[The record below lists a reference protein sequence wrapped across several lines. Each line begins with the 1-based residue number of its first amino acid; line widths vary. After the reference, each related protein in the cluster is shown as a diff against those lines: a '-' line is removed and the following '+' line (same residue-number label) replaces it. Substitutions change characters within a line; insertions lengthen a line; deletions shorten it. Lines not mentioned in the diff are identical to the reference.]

1 MAKNETAHSLINVAT
16 LATNILSEA
25 AEGSLID
32 YTAVLRNEP
41 IVMMEDSLVHQAVSS
56 DVLKFLTNL
65 FAGYYLQAV
74 AITNNI
80 GNVNVMQ
87 VLDRLNSKRDVL
99 SNAKAEFVSRE
110 SFAPRPQFK
119 LTPEISKES
128 AQLMYP
134 AYYRPSVESYDEV
147 SVESTILDNKDENE
161 SNTKKNNLVEIQS
174 VGKDSIKTLND
185 APNLATGKIFEVVI
199 ENEGKRATIPVS
211 VRLNPLSCSPGLVQ
225 EMLSL
230 GDIRNS
236 TIERFR
242 RWREGELEFI
252 NDLILC
258 NDLVEKHYSL
268 LKADKRGIYKDI
280 LKRRRN
286 NRLSALITQSTSLA
300 TASSMCII
308 TEDTASDLQM
318 AIGGKLADPKVRA
331 SVFARCSLM
340 FLVVIDPEL
349 QFIRIYHR
357 GIAYPMELTY
367 GEIKNQAKGN
377 GPDVME
383 LLKAF
388 SAGNRPNI

>member
-147 SVESTILDNKDENE
+147 SVESTILDNKD
-161 SNTKKNNLVEIQS
+161 NNAPDVNNA
-174 VGKDSIKTLND
+174 VGRDAVKTLND

-268 LKADKRGIYKDI
+268 LKADKHGIYKDI

-318 AIGGKLADPKVRA
+318 AIGGKLADSKVRA

>member
-25 AEGSLID
+25 AEGSLIE

-41 IVMMEDSLVHQAVSS
+41 IVMLEDSLVHQAATS

-99 SNAKAEFVSRE
+99 SNAKAEFVSKE
-110 SFAPRPQFK
+110 SFSPRPQITLK
-119 LTPEISKES
+119 PQISKES
-128 AQLMYP
+128 AALMYP
-134 AYYRPSVESYDEV
+134 AFYRKSLESYDV
-147 SVESTILDNKDENE
+147 SLESIVLDNKDGGE
-161 SNTKKNNLVEIQS
+161 SKTKKNDLVEIQS
-174 VGKDSIKTLND
+174 AGKDAAKSIME

-199 ENEGKRATIPVS
+199 ENEGKRAAIPVS
-211 VRLNPLSCSPGLVQ
+211 VRLNPLGCTPGLMQ
-225 EMLSL
+225 EILSL
-230 GDIRNS
+230 GDVRNS
-236 TIERFR
+236 TIERFY

-258 NDLVEKHYSL
+258 NDLIEKHYSL
-268 LKADKRGIYKDI
+268 LKADKHGIYKDI
-280 LKRRRN
+280 LKRRRA

-300 TASSMCII
+300 TASSMAII
-308 TEDTASDLQM
+308 TEDTATELQL
-318 AIGGKLADPKVRA
+318 AIGGKLSDPKVRS
-331 SVFARCSLM
+331 SVFSRCSLM

-357 GIAYPMELTY
+357 GIAYPMELTF

-388 SAGNRPNI
+388 SAGSRPNI

>member
-25 AEGSLID
+25 AEGSLIE

-41 IVMMEDSLVHQAVSS
+41 IVMLEDSLVHQATTS

-99 SNAKAEFVSRE
+99 ANAKAEFVSKE
-110 SFAPRPQFK
+110 SFTPRPQ
-119 LTPEISKES
+119 LTLKPQISKES
-128 AQLMYP
+128 AALMYP
-134 AYYRPSVESYDEV
+134 AFYRKSLESYDV
-147 SVESTILDNKDENE
+147 GLESTVLDNKDGSA
-161 SNTKKNNLVEIQS
+161 SNTKKNDLVDIQS
-174 VGKDSIKTLND
+174 SGKDAVKSMAE
-185 APNLATGKIFEVVI
+185 APNLATGKVFEVVI
-199 ENEGKRATIPVS
+199 ENEGKRAAIPVS
-211 VRLNPLSCSPGLVQ
+211 VRLNPLGCTPALIQ
-225 EMLSL
+225 EILSL
-230 GDIRNS
+230 GDVRNS
-236 TIERFR
+236 TIERFW

-258 NDLVEKHYSL
+258 NDLIEKHYAL
-268 LKADKRGIYKDI
+268 LKADKHGIYKDI
-280 LKRRRN
+280 LKRRRA

-300 TASSMCII
+300 TASSMAII
-308 TEDTASDLQM
+308 TEDTATEIQL
-318 AIGGKLADPKVRA
+318 AIGGKLSDPKVRS
-331 SVFARCSLM
+331 SVFSRCSLM
-340 FLVVIDPEL
+340 FLVVIDPEM
-349 QFIRIYHR
+349 QFLRIYHR
-357 GIAYPMELTY
+357 GIAYPMEMTF
-367 GEIKNQAKGN
+367 GEVKNQAKGN

-388 SAGNRPNI
+388 SAGQRPNI

>member
-25 AEGSLID
+25 AEGSLIE

-41 IVMMEDSLVHQAVSS
+41 IVMLEDSLVHQAATS

-99 SNAKAEFVSRE
+99 ANAKAEFVSKE
-110 SFAPRPQFK
+110 SFTPRPQFTLK
-119 LTPEISKES
+119 PQISKES
-128 AQLMYP
+128 AALMYP
-134 AYYRPSVESYDEV
+134 AFYRKSLESYDV
-147 SVESTILDNKDENE
+147 GLESTLLNNKDGDA
-161 SNTKKNNLVEIQS
+161 SNTKKNDLVDIQS
-174 VGKDSIKTLND
+174 SGKDAVKSMAE
-185 APNLATGKIFEVVI
+185 APNLATGKVFEVVI
-199 ENEGKRATIPVS
+199 ENEGKRAAIPVS
-211 VRLNPLSCSPGLVQ
+211 VRLNPLGCTPALIQ
-225 EMLSL
+225 EILSL
-230 GDIRNS
+230 GDVRNS
-236 TIERFR
+236 TIERFW

-258 NDLVEKHYSL
+258 NDLIEKHYAL
-268 LKADKRGIYKDI
+268 LKADKHGIYKDI
-280 LKRRRN
+280 LKRRRA

-300 TASSMCII
+300 TASSMAII
-308 TEDTASDLQM
+308 TEDTASEIQL
-318 AIGGKLADPKVRA
+318 AIGGKLSDPKVR
-331 SVFARCSLM
+331 SLVFSRCSLM
-340 FLVVIDPEL
+340 FLVVIDLEM
-349 QFIRIYHR
+349 QFLRIYHR
-357 GIAYPMELTY
+357 GIAYPMEMTF
-367 GEIKNQAKGN
+367 GEVKNQAKGN

-388 SAGNRPNI
+388 SAGQRPNI

>member
-147 SVESTILDNKDENE
+147 SVESTILDNKD
-161 SNTKKNNLVEIQS
+161 NNAPDVNNA
-174 VGKDSIKTLND
+174 VGRDAVKTLND

-268 LKADKRGIYKDI
+268 LKADKHGIYKDI

>member
-25 AEGSLID
+25 AEGSLIE

-41 IVMMEDSLVHQAVSS
+41 IVMLEDSLVHQAATS

-99 SNAKAEFVSRE
+99 ANAKAEFVSKE
-110 SFAPRPQFK
+110 SFTPRPQFTLK
-119 LTPEISKES
+119 PQISKES
-128 AQLMYP
+128 AALMYP
-134 AYYRPSVESYDEV
+134 AFYRKSLESYDV
-147 SVESTILDNKDENE
+147 GLESTVLDNKDGNA
-161 SNTKKNNLVEIQS
+161 SNTKKNDLVDIQS
-174 VGKDSIKTLND
+174 SGKDAVKSMAE
-185 APNLATGKIFEVVI
+185 APNLATGKVFEVVI
-199 ENEGKRATIPVS
+199 ENEGKRAAIPVS
-211 VRLNPLSCSPGLVQ
+211 VRLNPLGCTPALIQ
-225 EMLSL
+225 EILSL
-230 GDIRNS
+230 GDVRNS
-236 TIERFR
+236 TIERFW

-258 NDLVEKHYSL
+258 NDLIEKHYAL
-268 LKADKRGIYKDI
+268 LKADKHGIYKDI
-280 LKRRRN
+280 LKRRRA

-300 TASSMCII
+300 TASSMAII
-308 TEDTASDLQM
+308 TENTASEIQL
-318 AIGGKLADPKVRA
+318 AIGGKLSDPKVRS
-331 SVFARCSLM
+331 SVFSRCSLM
-340 FLVVIDPEL
+340 FLVVIDPEM
-349 QFIRIYHR
+349 QFLRIYHR
-357 GIAYPMELTY
+357 GIAYPMEMTF
-367 GEIKNQAKGN
+367 GEVKNQAKGN

-388 SAGNRPNI
+388 SAGQRPNI

>member
-25 AEGSLID
+25 AEGSLIE

-41 IVMMEDSLVHQAVSS
+41 IVMLEDSLVHQAATS

-99 SNAKAEFVSRE
+99 ANAKAEFVSKE
-110 SFAPRPQFK
+110 SFTPRPQFTLK
-119 LTPEISKES
+119 PQISKES
-128 AQLMYP
+128 AALMYP
-134 AYYRPSVESYDEV
+134 AFYRKSLESYDV
-147 SVESTILDNKDENE
+147 GLESTVLNNKDGDA
-161 SNTKKNNLVEIQS
+161 SNTKKNDIVDIQS
-174 VGKDSIKTLND
+174 SGKDAVKSMAE
-185 APNLATGKIFEVVI
+185 APNLATGKVFEVVI
-199 ENEGKRATIPVS
+199 ENEGKRAAIPVS
-211 VRLNPLSCSPGLVQ
+211 VRLNPLGCTPALIQ
-225 EMLSL
+225 EILSL
-230 GDIRNS
+230 GDVRNS
-236 TIERFR
+236 TIERFW

-258 NDLVEKHYSL
+258 NDLIEKHYAL
-268 LKADKRGIYKDI
+268 LKADKHGIYKDI
-280 LKRRRN
+280 LKRRRA

-300 TASSMCII
+300 TASSMAII
-308 TEDTASDLQM
+308 TEDTASEIQL
-318 AIGGKLADPKVRA
+318 AIGGKLSDPKVRS
-331 SVFARCSLM
+331 SVFSRCSLM
-340 FLVVIDPEL
+340 FLVVIDPEM
-349 QFIRIYHR
+349 QFLRIYHR
-357 GIAYPMELTY
+357 GIAYPMEMTF
-367 GEIKNQAKGN
+367 GEVKNQAKGN

-388 SAGNRPNI
+388 SAGQRPNI

>member
-25 AEGSLID
+25 AEGSLIE

-41 IVMMEDSLVHQAVSS
+41 IVMLEDSLVHQAATS

-99 SNAKAEFVSRE
+99 SNAKAEFVSKE
-110 SFAPRPQFK
+110 SFSPRPQITLK
-119 LTPEISKES
+119 PQISKES
-128 AQLMYP
+128 AALMYP
-134 AYYRPSVESYDEV
+134 AFYRKSLESYDV
-147 SVESTILDNKDENE
+147 SLESIVLDNKDGND
-161 SNTKKNNLVEIQS
+161 SKTKKNDLVEIQS
-174 VGKDSIKTLND
+174 AGKDAAKSIME

-199 ENEGKRATIPVS
+199 ENEGKRAAIPVS
-211 VRLNPLSCSPGLVQ
+211 VRLNPLGCTPGLMQ
-225 EMLSL
+225 EILSL
-230 GDIRNS
+230 GDVRNS
-236 TIERFR
+236 TIERFY
-242 RWREGELEFI
+242 RWREGELDFI

-258 NDLVEKHYSL
+258 NDLIEKHYSL
-268 LKADKRGIYKDI
+268 LKADKHGIYKDI
-280 LKRRRN
+280 LKRRRA

-300 TASSMCII
+300 TASSMAII
-308 TEDTASDLQM
+308 TEDTATELQL
-318 AIGGKLADPKVRA
+318 AIGGKLSDPKVRS
-331 SVFARCSLM
+331 SVFSRCSLM

-357 GIAYPMELTY
+357 GIAYPMELTF

-388 SAGNRPNI
+388 SAGSRPNI

>member
-25 AEGSLID
+25 AEGSLIE

-41 IVMMEDSLVHQAVSS
+41 IVMLEDSLVHQAVSS

-99 SNAKAEFVSRE
+99 SNAKAEFVSKE
-110 SFAPRPQFK
+110 SFTPRPQI
-119 LTPEISKES
+119 TINPQISKES
-128 AQLMYP
+128 ATLMYP
-134 AYYRPSVESYDEV
+134 AFFRKSLESYDV
-147 SVESTILDNKDENE
+147 GLESTILNNKDNNE
-161 SNTKKNNLVEIQS
+161 GSGAPVGGKNTI
-174 VGKDSIKTLND
+174 TTMTD

-211 VRLNPLSCSPGLVQ
+211 VRLNPLSCSPTLMQ
-225 EMLSL
+225 EILSL
-230 GDIRNS
+230 GDVRNS
-236 TIERFR
+236 TIERFH

-258 NDLVEKHYSL
+258 NDLIEKHYAL
-268 LKADKRGIYKDI
+268 LKADKHGIYKDI
-280 LKRRRN
+280 LKRRRG

-300 TASSMCII
+300 TASSMAII
-308 TEDTASDLQM
+308 SEDTATELQL
-318 AIGGKLADPKVRA
+318 AIGGKLSDPKVR
-331 SVFARCSLM
+331 SRVFSRCSLM
-340 FLVVIDPEL
+340 FLVTVDPEL

-357 GIAYPMELTY
+357 GIAYPMEMTF

-388 SAGNRPNI
+388 SAGQRPNI

>member
-147 SVESTILDNKDENE
+147 SVESTILDNKD
-161 SNTKKNNLVEIQS
+161 NNAPDVNNAAGRD
-174 VGKDSIKTLND
+174 VVKTLND

-268 LKADKRGIYKDI
+268 LKADKHGIYKDI

>member
-147 SVESTILDNKDENE
+147 SVESTILDNKDNNAPVVNE
-161 SNTKKNNLVEIQS
+161 AAGRDAV
-174 VGKDSIKTLND
+174 KTLND

-268 LKADKRGIYKDI
+268 LKADKHGIYKDI

>member
-147 SVESTILDNKDENE
+147 SVESTILDNKD
-161 SNTKKNNLVEIQS
+161 NNAPDVNNAAGRDA
-174 VGKDSIKTLND
+174 VKTLND

-258 NDLVEKHYSL
+258 NDLVEKHYAL
-268 LKADKRGIYKDI
+268 LKADKHGIYKDI

>member
-147 SVESTILDNKDENE
+147 SVESTILDNKD
-161 SNTKKNNLVEIQS
+161 NN
-174 VGKDSIKTLND
+174 
-185 APNLATGKIFEVVI
+185 A
-199 ENEGKRATIPVS
+199 
-211 VRLNPLSCSPGLVQ
+211 
-225 EMLSL
+225 
-230 GDIRNS
+230 
-236 TIERFR
+236 
-242 RWREGELEFI
+242 
-252 NDLILC
+252 
-258 NDLVEKHYSL
+258 
-268 LKADKRGIYKDI
+268 
-280 LKRRRN
+280 
-286 NRLSALITQSTSLA
+286 
-300 TASSMCII
+300 
-308 TEDTASDLQM
+308 
-318 AIGGKLADPKVRA
+318 
-331 SVFARCSLM
+331 
-340 FLVVIDPEL
+340 
-349 QFIRIYHR
+349 
-357 GIAYPMELTY
+357 
-367 GEIKNQAKGN
+367 
-377 GPDVME
+377 PDVNG
-383 LLKAF
+383 A
-388 SAGNRPNI
+388 AGRDAVKRCTESCNR

>member
-147 SVESTILDNKDENE
+147 SVESTILDNKD
-161 SNTKKNNLVEIQS
+161 NNAPDVNNAAGRDA
-174 VGKDSIKTLND
+174 VKTLND

-268 LKADKRGIYKDI
+268 LKADKHGIYKDI

>member
-25 AEGSLID
+25 AEGSLIE

-41 IVMMEDSLVHQAVSS
+41 IVMLEDSLVHQAATS

-99 SNAKAEFVSRE
+99 ANAKAEFVSKE
-110 SFAPRPQFK
+110 SFTPRPQ
-119 LTPEISKES
+119 LTLKPQISKES
-128 AQLMYP
+128 AALMYP
-134 AYYRPSVESYDEV
+134 AFYRKSLESYDV
-147 SVESTILDNKDENE
+147 GLESTVLDNKDGNA
-161 SNTKKNNLVEIQS
+161 SNTKKNDLVDIQS
-174 VGKDSIKTLND
+174 SGKDAVKSMAE
-185 APNLATGKIFEVVI
+185 APNLATGKVFEVVI
-199 ENEGKRATIPVS
+199 ENEGKRAAIPVS
-211 VRLNPLSCSPGLVQ
+211 VRLNPLGCTPALIQ
-225 EMLSL
+225 EILSL
-230 GDIRNS
+230 GDVRNS
-236 TIERFR
+236 TIERFY

-258 NDLVEKHYSL
+258 NDLIEKHYAL
-268 LKADKRGIYKDI
+268 LKADKHGIYKDI
-280 LKRRRN
+280 LKRRRA

-300 TASSMCII
+300 TASSMAII
-308 TEDTASDLQM
+308 TEDTASEIQL
-318 AIGGKLADPKVRA
+318 AIGGKLSDPKVRS
-331 SVFARCSLM
+331 SVFSRCSLM
-340 FLVVIDPEL
+340 FLVVIDPEM
-349 QFIRIYHR
+349 QFLRIYHR
-357 GIAYPMELTY
+357 GIAYPMEMTF
-367 GEIKNQAKGN
+367 GEVKNQAKGN

-388 SAGNRPNI
+388 SAGQRPNI

>member
-25 AEGSLID
+25 AEGSLIE

-41 IVMMEDSLVHQAVSS
+41 IVMLEDSLVHQAATS

-99 SNAKAEFVSRE
+99 SNAKAEFVSKE
-110 SFAPRPQFK
+110 SFSPRPQIILK
-119 LTPEISKES
+119 PQISKES
-128 AQLMYP
+128 AALMYP
-134 AYYRPSVESYDEV
+134 AFYRKSLESYDV
-147 SVESTILDNKDENE
+147 SLESTIFDNKDGSE
-161 SNTKKNNLVEIQS
+161 SKTKKNDLVEIQS
-174 VGKDSIKTLND
+174 AGKDAAKSITE

-199 ENEGKRATIPVS
+199 ENEGKRAAIPVS
-211 VRLNPLSCSPGLVQ
+211 VRLNPLGCTPGLMQ
-225 EMLSL
+225 EILSL
-230 GDIRNS
+230 GDVRNS
-236 TIERFR
+236 TIERFY

-258 NDLVEKHYSL
+258 NDLIEKHYSL
-268 LKADKRGIYKDI
+268 LKADKHGIYKDI
-280 LKRRRN
+280 LKRRRA

-300 TASSMCII
+300 TASSMAII
-308 TEDTASDLQM
+308 TEDTATELQL
-318 AIGGKLADPKVRA
+318 AIGGKLSDPKVRS
-331 SVFARCSLM
+331 SVFSRCSLM
-340 FLVVIDPEL
+340 FLVVVDPEL

-357 GIAYPMELTY
+357 GIAYPMELTF

-388 SAGNRPNI
+388 SAGSRPNI

>member
-25 AEGSLID
+25 NEGSLIE

-41 IVMMEDSLVHQAVSS
+41 IVMIEDSLVHQAVSS

-110 SFAPRPQFK
+110 SFSPRSQYNIVPQ
-119 LTPEISKES
+119 ISKES
-128 AQLMYP
+128 AKLMYP

-147 SVESTILDNKDENE
+147 STESTILDNKTGNAPDV
-161 SNTKKNNLVEIQS
+161 NNAA
-174 VGKDSIKTLND
+174 GRDSIKTMSD

-199 ENEGKRATIPVS
+199 ENEGKRAAIPVS
-211 VRLNPLSCSPGLVQ
+211 VRLNPLSCSPGLTQ
-225 EMLSL
+225 EILSL
-230 GDIRNS
+230 GDVRNS

-268 LKADKRGIYKDI
+268 LKADKHGIYADI
-280 LKRRRN
+280 LKRRRS

-308 TEDTASDLQM
+308 TEDTATEIQM
-318 AIGGKLADPKVRA
+318 AIGGKLSDPKVRS

-349 QFIRIYHR
+349 QFIRVYHR

-388 SAGNRPNI
+388 SSGNRPNI

>member
-161 SNTKKNNLVEIQS
+161 SNTKKNNLVE
-174 VGKDSIKTLND
+174 
-185 APNLATGKIFEVVI
+185 
-199 ENEGKRATIPVS
+199 
-211 VRLNPLSCSPGLVQ
+211 
-225 EMLSL
+225 M
-230 GDIRNS
+230 
-236 TIERFR
+236 
-242 RWREGELEFI
+242 
-252 NDLILC
+252 
-258 NDLVEKHYSL
+258 
-268 LKADKRGIYKDI
+268 
-280 LKRRRN
+280 
-286 NRLSALITQSTSLA
+286 
-300 TASSMCII
+300 
-308 TEDTASDLQM
+308 
-318 AIGGKLADPKVRA
+318 
-331 SVFARCSLM
+331 
-340 FLVVIDPEL
+340 
-349 QFIRIYHR
+349 
-357 GIAYPMELTY
+357 
-367 GEIKNQAKGN
+367 KGN
-377 GPDVME
+377 VQRF
-383 LLKAF
+383 LFLFA
-388 SAGNRPNI
+388 

>member
-25 AEGSLID
+25 AEGSLIE

-41 IVMMEDSLVHQAVSS
+41 IVMLEDSLVHQAATS

-99 SNAKAEFVSRE
+99 SNAKAEFVSKE
-110 SFAPRPQFK
+110 SFSPRPQITLK
-119 LTPEISKES
+119 PQISKES
-128 AQLMYP
+128 AALMYP
-134 AYYRPSVESYDEV
+134 AFYRKSLESYDV
-147 SVESTILDNKDENE
+147 SLESIVLDNKDGNE
-161 SNTKKNNLVEIQS
+161 SKTKKNDLVEIQS
-174 VGKDSIKTLND
+174 AGKDAAKSIME

-199 ENEGKRATIPVS
+199 ENEGKRAAIPVS
-211 VRLNPLSCSPGLVQ
+211 VRLNPLGCTPGLMQ
-225 EMLSL
+225 EILSL
-230 GDIRNS
+230 GDVRNS
-236 TIERFR
+236 TIERFY

-258 NDLVEKHYSL
+258 NDLIEKHYSL
-268 LKADKRGIYKDI
+268 LKADKHGIYKDI
-280 LKRRRN
+280 LKRRRA

-300 TASSMCII
+300 TASSMAII
-308 TEDTASDLQM
+308 TEDTATELQL
-318 AIGGKLADPKVRA
+318 AIGGKLSDPKVRS
-331 SVFARCSLM
+331 SVFSRCSLM

-357 GIAYPMELTY
+357 GIAYPMELTF

-388 SAGNRPNI
+388 SAGSRPNI

>member
-25 AEGSLID
+25 AEGSLIE

-41 IVMMEDSLVHQAVSS
+41 IVMLEDSLVHQAATS

-99 SNAKAEFVSRE
+99 ANAKAEFVSKE
-110 SFAPRPQFK
+110 SFTPRPQFTLK
-119 LTPEISKES
+119 PQISKES
-128 AQLMYP
+128 AALMYP
-134 AYYRPSVESYDEV
+134 AFYRKSLESYDV
-147 SVESTILDNKDENE
+147 GLESTLLNNKDGDA
-161 SNTKKNNLVEIQS
+161 SNTKKNDLVDIQS
-174 VGKDSIKTLND
+174 SGKDAVKSMAE
-185 APNLATGKIFEVVI
+185 APNLATGKVFEVVI
-199 ENEGKRATIPVS
+199 ENEGKRAAIPVS
-211 VRLNPLSCSPGLVQ
+211 VRLNPLGCTPALIQ
-225 EMLSL
+225 EILSL
-230 GDIRNS
+230 GDVRNS
-236 TIERFR
+236 TIERFW

-258 NDLVEKHYSL
+258 NDLIEKHYAL
-268 LKADKRGIYKDI
+268 LKADKHGIYKDI
-280 LKRRRN
+280 LKRRRA

-300 TASSMCII
+300 TASSMAII
-308 TEDTASDLQM
+308 TEDTASEIQL
-318 AIGGKLADPKVRA
+318 AIGGKLSDPKVRS
-331 SVFARCSLM
+331 SVFSRCSLM
-340 FLVVIDPEL
+340 FLVVIDPEM
-349 QFIRIYHR
+349 QFLRIYHR
-357 GIAYPMELTY
+357 GIAYPMEMTF
-367 GEIKNQAKGN
+367 GEVKNQAKGN

-388 SAGNRPNI
+388 SAGQRPNI

>member
-25 AEGSLID
+25 AEGSLIE

-41 IVMMEDSLVHQAVSS
+41 IVMLEDSLVHQAATS

-99 SNAKAEFVSRE
+99 SNAKAEFVSKE
-110 SFAPRPQFK
+110 SFSPRPQITLK
-119 LTPEISKES
+119 PQISKES
-128 AQLMYP
+128 AALMYP
-134 AYYRPSVESYDEV
+134 AFYRKSLESYDV
-147 SVESTILDNKDENE
+147 SLESIVIDNKDGNE
-161 SNTKKNNLVEIQS
+161 SKTKKNDLVEIQS
-174 VGKDSIKTLND
+174 AGKDAAKSIAE

-199 ENEGKRATIPVS
+199 ENEGKRAAIPVS
-211 VRLNPLSCSPGLVQ
+211 VRLNPLGCTPGLMQ
-225 EMLSL
+225 EILSL
-230 GDIRNS
+230 GDVRNS
-236 TIERFR
+236 TIERFY

-258 NDLVEKHYSL
+258 NDLIEKHYSL
-268 LKADKRGIYKDI
+268 LKADKHGIYKDI
-280 LKRRRN
+280 LKRRRA

-300 TASSMCII
+300 TASSMAII
-308 TEDTASDLQM
+308 TEDTATELQL
-318 AIGGKLADPKVRA
+318 AIGGKLSDPKVRS
-331 SVFARCSLM
+331 SVFSRCSLM

-357 GIAYPMELTY
+357 GIAYPMELTF

-388 SAGNRPNI
+388 SAGSRPNI

>member
-25 AEGSLID
+25 AEGSLIE

-41 IVMMEDSLVHQAVSS
+41 IVMLEDSLVHQAATS

-99 SNAKAEFVSRE
+99 ANAKAEFVSKE
-110 SFAPRPQFK
+110 SFTPRPQFTLK
-119 LTPEISKES
+119 PQISKES
-128 AQLMYP
+128 AALMYP
-134 AYYRPSVESYDEV
+134 AFYRKSLESYDV
-147 SVESTILDNKDENE
+147 GLESTVLNNKDGDA
-161 SNTKKNNLVEIQS
+161 SNTKKNDLVDIQS
-174 VGKDSIKTLND
+174 SGKDAVKSMAE
-185 APNLATGKIFEVVI
+185 APNLATGKVFEVVI
-199 ENEGKRATIPVS
+199 ENEGKRAAIPVS
-211 VRLNPLSCSPGLVQ
+211 VRLNPLGCTPALIQ
-225 EMLSL
+225 EILSL
-230 GDIRNS
+230 GDVRNS
-236 TIERFR
+236 TIERFW

-258 NDLVEKHYSL
+258 NDLIEKHYAL
-268 LKADKRGIYKDI
+268 LKADKHGIYKDI
-280 LKRRRN
+280 LKRRRA

-300 TASSMCII
+300 TASSMAII
-308 TEDTASDLQM
+308 TEDTASEIQL
-318 AIGGKLADPKVRA
+318 AIGGKLSDPKVRS
-331 SVFARCSLM
+331 SVFSRCSLM
-340 FLVVIDPEL
+340 FLVVIDPEM
-349 QFIRIYHR
+349 QFLRIYHR
-357 GIAYPMELTY
+357 GIAYPMEMTF
-367 GEIKNQAKGN
+367 GEVKNQAKGN

-388 SAGNRPNI
+388 SAGQRPNI

>member
-147 SVESTILDNKDENE
+147 SVESTILDNKD
-161 SNTKKNNLVEIQS
+161 NNAPDVNNAAGRDA
-174 VGKDSIKTLND
+174 VKTLND

-268 LKADKRGIYKDI
+268 LKADKHGIYKDI

-357 GIAYPMELTY
+357 GITYPMELTY

>member
-147 SVESTILDNKDENE
+147 SVESTILDNKD
-161 SNTKKNNLVEIQS
+161 NNAPDVNNATGRDA
-174 VGKDSIKTLND
+174 VKTLND

-258 NDLVEKHYSL
+258 NDLVEKHYAL
-268 LKADKRGIYKDI
+268 LKADKHGIYKDI

>member
-41 IVMMEDSLVHQAVSS
+41 IVMMEDSLVHQPVSS

-110 SFAPRPQFK
+110 SFSPRTQFR

-147 SVESTILDNKDENE
+147 SLESTVINNKDGDK
-161 SNTKKNNLVEIQS
+161 SKTKNRDTVEVHS
-174 VGKDSIKTLND
+174 TGKDTVKTITE
-185 APNLATGKIFEVVI
+185 APNLSVGKIFEVVI

-211 VRLNPLSCSPGLVQ
+211 VRLNPLGCSPGLAK
-225 EMLSL
+225 EILSL
-230 GDIRNS
+230 GDVRNS

-258 NDLVEKHYSL
+258 NDLVEKHYAL
-268 LKADKRGIYKDI
+268 LKSDKHGIYADI

-300 TASSMCII
+300 TASSMCVI
-308 TEDTASDLQM
+308 TEDTASDLQL
-318 AIGGKLADPKVRA
+318 AIGGKLSDPKVRS

-340 FLVVIDPEL
+340 FLVVVDPEL

>member
-147 SVESTILDNKDENE
+147 SVESTILDNKDN
-161 SNTKKNNLVEIQS
+161 NTPDVNNAAGRDV
-174 VGKDSIKTLND
+174 VKTLND

-211 VRLNPLSCSPGLVQ
+211 VRLNPLSCSPGLVR

-268 LKADKRGIYKDI
+268 LKADKHGIYKDI

>member
-25 AEGSLID
+25 AEGSLIE

-41 IVMMEDSLVHQAVSS
+41 IVMLEDSLVHQAATS

-99 SNAKAEFVSRE
+99 ANAKAEFVSKE
-110 SFAPRPQFK
+110 SFTPRPQFTLK
-119 LTPEISKES
+119 PQISKES
-128 AQLMYP
+128 AALMYP
-134 AYYRPSVESYDEV
+134 AFYRKSLESYDV
-147 SVESTILDNKDENE
+147 GLESTLLNNKDGDA
-161 SNTKKNNLVEIQS
+161 SNTKKNDLVDIQS
-174 VGKDSIKTLND
+174 SGKDAVKSMAE
-185 APNLATGKIFEVVI
+185 APNLATGKVFEVVI
-199 ENEGKRATIPVS
+199 ENEGKRAAIPVS
-211 VRLNPLSCSPGLVQ
+211 VRLNPLGCTPALIQ
-225 EMLSL
+225 EILSL
-230 GDIRNS
+230 GDVRNS
-236 TIERFR
+236 TIERFW

-258 NDLVEKHYSL
+258 NDLIEKHYAL
-268 LKADKRGIYKDI
+268 LKADKHGIYKDI
-280 LKRRRN
+280 LKRRRA

-300 TASSMCII
+300 TASSMAII
-308 TEDTASDLQM
+308 TEDTATEIQL
-318 AIGGKLADPKVRA
+318 AIGGKLSDPKVRS
-331 SVFARCSLM
+331 SVFSRCSLM
-340 FLVVIDPEL
+340 FLVVIDPEM
-349 QFIRIYHR
+349 QFLRIYHR
-357 GIAYPMELTY
+357 GIAYPMEMTF
-367 GEIKNQAKGN
+367 GEVKNQAKGN

-388 SAGNRPNI
+388 SAGQRPNI

>member
-25 AEGSLID
+25 AEGSLIE

-41 IVMMEDSLVHQAVSS
+41 IVMLEDSLVHQAATS

-99 SNAKAEFVSRE
+99 SNAKAEFVSKE
-110 SFAPRPQFK
+110 SFSPRPQITLK
-119 LTPEISKES
+119 PQISKES
-128 AQLMYP
+128 AALMYP
-134 AYYRPSVESYDEV
+134 AFYRKSLESYDV
-147 SVESTILDNKDENE
+147 SLESIVLDNKDGGE
-161 SNTKKNNLVEIQS
+161 SKTKKNDLVEIQS
-174 VGKDSIKTLND
+174 AGKDAAKSIVE

-199 ENEGKRATIPVS
+199 ENEGKRAAIPVS
-211 VRLNPLSCSPGLVQ
+211 VRLNPLGCTPGLMQ
-225 EMLSL
+225 EILSL
-230 GDIRNS
+230 GDVRNS
-236 TIERFR
+236 TIERFY

-258 NDLVEKHYSL
+258 NDLIEKHYSL
-268 LKADKRGIYKDI
+268 LKADKHGIYKDI
-280 LKRRRN
+280 LKRRRA

-300 TASSMCII
+300 TASSMAII
-308 TEDTASDLQM
+308 TEDTATELQL
-318 AIGGKLADPKVRA
+318 AIGGKLSDPKVRS
-331 SVFARCSLM
+331 SVFSRCSLM

-357 GIAYPMELTY
+357 GIAYPMELTF

-388 SAGNRPNI
+388 SAGSRPNI

>member
-25 AEGSLID
+25 AEGSLIE

-41 IVMMEDSLVHQAVSS
+41 IVMLEDSLVHQAATS

-99 SNAKAEFVSRE
+99 ANAKAEFVSKE
-110 SFAPRPQFK
+110 SFTPRPQFTLK
-119 LTPEISKES
+119 PQISKES
-128 AQLMYP
+128 AALMYP
-134 AYYRPSVESYDEV
+134 AFYRKSLESYDV
-147 SVESTILDNKDENE
+147 GLESTVLDNKDGNA
-161 SNTKKNNLVEIQS
+161 SNTKKNDLVDIQS
-174 VGKDSIKTLND
+174 SGKDAVKSMTE
-185 APNLATGKIFEVVI
+185 APNLATGKVFEVVI
-199 ENEGKRATIPVS
+199 ENEGKRAAIPVS
-211 VRLNPLSCSPGLVQ
+211 VRLNPLGCTPALIQ
-225 EMLSL
+225 EILSL
-230 GDIRNS
+230 GDVRNS
-236 TIERFR
+236 TIERFW

-258 NDLVEKHYSL
+258 NDLIEKHYAL
-268 LKADKRGIYKDI
+268 LKADKHGIYKDI
-280 LKRRRN
+280 LKRRRA

-300 TASSMCII
+300 TASSMAII
-308 TEDTASDLQM
+308 TEDTASEIQL
-318 AIGGKLADPKVRA
+318 AIGGKLSDPKVRS
-331 SVFARCSLM
+331 SVFSRCSLM
-340 FLVVIDPEL
+340 FLVVIDPEM
-349 QFIRIYHR
+349 QFLRIYHR
-357 GIAYPMELTY
+357 GIAYPMEMTF
-367 GEIKNQAKGN
+367 GEVKNQAKGN

-388 SAGNRPNI
+388 SAGQRPNI